1 MMGELTIKDIAKACG
16 VGVSTVSR
24 AINNHPDI
32 NPETRKKIMNMIEE
46 TGFTP
51 NNSARNLKRTETNS
65 IALLVKGISNPFF
78 SDMIRIM
85 EDYVLRKHYT
95 TLLRHVG
102 NDDDEV
108 AVAQTMVT
116 EQKVKGIVFL
126 GGTFTHDRAALDQ
139 LNAKYV
145 FSTIGNL
152 NERTAEDKKVANIA
166 VDDIQASFSAVKY
179 LIELG
184 HQNIA
189 LIAEGLN
196 RPSIGQLRGRGYKE
210 ALLIH
215 GIPLR
220 SELIY
225 EIRTADD
232 PYSMA
237 NGYTAAFR
245 LLSEHP
251 EITAIFCI
259 SDVLAFGA
267 CRAIFDL
274 GKRIPEDVSV
284 VGYDGIEQG
293 DYYNPRLT
301 TVRQPVEEMA
311 RVTIEHLFEMIE
323 DNVDPQDII
332 MPAELTVKA
341 SSGKAKVNM

>member
-32 NPETRKKIMNMIEE
+32 NPETRKKIMDIIAEK
-46 TGFTP
+46 GFTP

-65 IALLVKGISNPFF
+65 ISLLVKGISNPFF
-78 SDMIRIM
+78 ADMIRIM
-85 EDYVLRKHYT
+85 EDYVLRKRYT

-108 AVAQTMVT
+108 AVAQTIVT

-126 GGTFTHDRAALDQ
+126 GGTFTHDQAALDQ

-152 NERTAEDKKVANIA
+152 NESATEDKKVANIA
-166 VDDIQASFSAVKY
+166 VDDIQASCKAVEY
-179 LIELG
+179 LIEQG
-184 HQNIA
+184 HRNIA

-196 RPSIGQLRGRGYKE
+196 RPSIGQLRGQGYKK
-210 ALLIH
+210 ALLEH
-215 GIPLR
+215 GIPIR
-220 SELIY
+220 PELIY
-225 EIRTADD
+225 EIKTTDD
-232 PYSMA
+232 PYSME
-237 NGYTAAFR
+237 NGYKAAFK
-245 LLSEHP
+245 LLTAHP
-251 EITAIFCI
+251 KITAIFSI

-274 GKRIPEDVSV
+274 GKKIPEDVSV

-323 DNVDPQDII
+323 ENVDPKDII
-332 MPAELTVKA
+332 MPAELQVKA
-341 SSGKAKVNM
+341 SSGKAKV